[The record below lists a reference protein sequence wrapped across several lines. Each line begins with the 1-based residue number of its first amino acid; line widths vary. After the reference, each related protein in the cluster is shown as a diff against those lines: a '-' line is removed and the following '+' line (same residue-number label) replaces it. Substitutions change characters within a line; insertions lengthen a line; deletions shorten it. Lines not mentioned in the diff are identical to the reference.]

1 MSILDVTNAGAIPAL
16 QSLASFAAQR
26 HTFIAGNIANIS
38 TPGYLQQD
46 VSVRDF
52 QRTLAEAVDARRQTT
67 GGSHGELRLA
77 ESRELRT
84 GPCGRLTLVPSTES
98 GSGGLLLNDRNN
110 RDVEGLMQSLVE
122 NATTFRVANDLLRS
136 RFELIRSA
144 IAERV

>member
-1 MSILDVTNAGAIPAL
+1 MSLLDVTSAGAIPAL
-16 QSLASFAAQR
+16 QKLASFAAQR
-26 HTFIAGNIANIS
+26 HTVIAGNIANIS

-52 QRTLAEAVDARRQTT
+52 QRTLAQAVDARRAAT
-67 GGSHGELRLA
+67 GGTHGDLRLA
-77 ESRELRT
+77 ETRELRS
-84 GPCGRLTLVPSTES
+84 GPDGRLMLVPTTES
-98 GSGGLLLNDRNN
+98 GAGGLLLNDRNN
-110 RDVEGLMQSLVE
+110 RDVESLMQGLVE